1 MCVCVSSWLV
11 RTVCV
16 CVLLV
21 SAGGVRVCVCVCG
34 LGGGGVRGDAGCPLE
49 PLLAFERMEVVVK

>member
-1 MCVCVSSWLV
+1 M
-11 RTVCV
+11 